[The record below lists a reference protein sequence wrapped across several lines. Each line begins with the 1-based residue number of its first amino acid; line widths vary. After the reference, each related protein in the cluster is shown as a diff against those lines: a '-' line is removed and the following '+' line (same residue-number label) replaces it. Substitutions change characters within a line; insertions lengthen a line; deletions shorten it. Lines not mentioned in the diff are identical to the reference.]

1 MKCHRFTAS
10 HATLAKLTLK
20 PRSFANQEEM
30 WKTSWF
36 VVLNIISL
44 LNGYSYQIKLIVLM
58 NDWKKRQF
66 VLQVDAKCDRYLLC
80 FDFWNID
87 VTEAKL
93 ERGLEKTIDNFFTQN
108 LRSQI
113 AKMKQKLNID
123 HVFSHIGEMG
133 PQQIR
138 YLVLMSVMTMYSPQ
152 FMIQVNQTR
161 QSFINFWCTFRR
173 KCRSLTTF
181 KSCHLLFWCVRGK
194 LQYFPFILQYN
205 FVGRDDIN
213 FTCHLK
219 NGSSLANY
227 CLDGKLSSC
236 KRIDFQTDDADSI
249 VSALSISQ
257 WFHGIDYRGLFRIL
271 ILWVLSV

>member
-1 MKCHRFTAS
+1 
-10 HATLAKLTLK
+10 
-20 PRSFANQEEM
+20 M

-44 LNGYSYQIKLIVLM
+44 LNGYSYQIKHIVLM
-58 NDWKKRQF
+58 KDWKKRQF
-66 VLQVDAKCDRYLLC
+66 VLQVVAKCDRYLLC

-93 ERGLEKTIDNFFTQN
+93 ERGLEKTIDIFFTQN

-161 QSFINFWCTFRR
+161 QSFINFLMYIPQKMFFS
-173 KCRSLTTF
+173 KA
-181 KSCHLLFWCVRGK
+181 VIY
-194 LQYFPFILQYN
+194 YFVCAWKITIFSFY
-205 FVGRDDIN
+205 
-213 FTCHLK
+213 FTVQFCWAWWH
-219 NGSSLANY
+219 
-227 CLDGKLSSC
+227 
-236 KRIDFQTDDADSI
+236 
-249 VSALSISQ
+249 
-257 WFHGIDYRGLFRIL
+257 
-271 ILWVLSV
+271 

>member
-1 MKCHRFTAS
+1 M
-10 HATLAKLTLK
+10 
-20 PRSFANQEEM
+20 
-30 WKTSWF
+30 
-36 VVLNIISL
+36 VLNIISL
-44 LNGYSYQIKLIVLM
+44 IKAYSYQIKHIVLM

-66 VLQVDAKCDRYLLC
+66 VLQVAAKCDRYLLC

-161 QSFINFWCTFRR
+161 QSFIKFLMYIPQKMSQFDH
-173 KCRSLTTF
+173 F
-181 KSCHLLFWCVRGK
+181 
-194 LQYFPFILQYN
+194 Q
-205 FVGRDDIN
+205 
-213 FTCHLK
+213 
-219 NGSSLANY
+219 
-227 CLDGKLSSC
+227 KLSF
-236 KRIDFQTDDADSI
+236 I
-249 VSALSISQ
+249 
-257 WFHGIDYRGLFRIL
+257 IL
-271 ILWVLSV
+271 VCAWKITIFSFYFTVQFCWAWWH

>member
-1 MKCHRFTAS
+1 
-10 HATLAKLTLK
+10 
-20 PRSFANQEEM
+20 
-30 WKTSWF
+30 
-36 VVLNIISL
+36 
-44 LNGYSYQIKLIVLM
+44 
-58 NDWKKRQF
+58 
-66 VLQVDAKCDRYLLC
+66 
-80 FDFWNID
+80 
-87 VTEAKL
+87 
-93 ERGLEKTIDNFFTQN
+93 
-108 LRSQI
+108 
-113 AKMKQKLNID
+113 MKQKLNID

-152 FMIQVNQTR
+152 FMIQVNQIR
-161 QSFINFWCTFRR
+161 QSFFFNFWCTFRR
-173 KCRSLTTF
+173 KCFFQKLSFIIL
-181 KSCHLLFWCVRGK
+181 CVRGK
-194 LQYFPFILQYN
+194 LQYFHFILQYN

-236 KRIDFQTDDADSI
+236 NRIDFQTDDADSI

-271 ILWVLSV
+271 ILWVRGVNRIFPLRVLTLADSNKMSKDCGC

>member
-1 MKCHRFTAS
+1 MQTRKKCEKHRDS
-10 HATLAKLTLK
+10 CYL
-20 PRSFANQEEM
+20 
-30 WKTSWF
+30 
-36 VVLNIISL
+36 LNIISL
-44 LNGYSYQIKLIVLM
+44 LNDYSFIAPDQAHCIHERLKGKTVYLTSSREVWLIPVVFWLLKHWRHWGKTWTWPREDDWQFFHPKL
-58 NDWKKRQF
+58 W
-66 VLQVDAKCDRYLLC
+66 
-80 FDFWNID
+80 
-87 VTEAKL
+87 
-93 ERGLEKTIDNFFTQN
+93 
-108 LRSQI
+108 SQI

-173 KCRSLTTF
+173 KCRSLNTF

-236 KRIDFQTDDADSI
+236 NRIDFQTDDADSI

-257 WFHGIDYRGLFRIL
+257 
-271 ILWVLSV
+271 